1 MRRFQPYLFQ
11 PVPSRL
17 PFSLNDVVE
26 EVRASLFPA
35 VEERVEV
42 RITTETRSIAAIW
55 YHLMGRDRH
64 VVAFHP
70 ILNHPDVPI
79 EVIRFIAKHEL
90 THVVQPGNGDTGHP
104 PEFWAH
110 EYRVA
115 PERWAAWH
123 WIRTN
128 LGRHTRT
135 TEAGFRVLRS
145 WPKLSRLGPFT
156 PALALRDPS
165 LDYLAPDDGQLRL
178 PPDWAPT
185 PRPLQV

>member
-1 MRRFQPYLFQ
+1 MQRLQPYLFQ

-26 EVRASLFPA
+26 EVRASLFPE

-70 ILNHPDVPI
+70 LLNHPEMPI
-79 EVIRFIAKHEL
+79 EIIRFIAKHEL
-90 THVVQPGNGDTGHP
+90 THIVRPGDEDDGHP
-104 PEFWAH
+104 PAFWAH
-110 EYRVA
+110 EYHVA

-123 WIRTN
+123 WIHAN
-128 LGRHTRT
+128 LGRYARLTQW
-135 TEAGFRVLRS
+135 GFRVFRT
-145 WPKLSRLGPFT
+145 WPRLEALGPFT
-156 PALALRDPS
+156 PGLLLQDDRWAFAT
-165 LDYLAPDDGQLRL
+165 PDDGQMQL
-178 PPDWAPT
+178 PPTWA
-185 PRPLQV
+185 PRPLPLDS